1 MFDQLKMMGAVAGLL
16 KNRDQIKAV
25 GQRIQSRLEILR
37 IEGRSEGGLVKAVL
51 SGKMEVLSIEVSPS
65 LGAGLG
71 SSDAHTRQMASA
83 MIAAAVNEALK
94 KAQAAVAEVIDE
106 EGEKL
111 GLPGLGEQLASVLPR

>member
-16 KNRDQIKAV
+16 KNRDQIKAA
-25 GQRIQSRLEILR
+25 GQRIQSRLEKMR

-65 LGAGLG
+65 LGAGLA
-71 SSDAHTRQMASA
+71 SSDAKTRNQASA
-83 MIAAAVNEALK
+83 MITAAVNEALK
-94 KAQAAVAEVIDE
+94 KAQAAVAEAIDE

-111 GLPGLGEQLASVLPR
+111 GLPGLGEQLSQILPH